1 MTFLPLTGR
10 KLFDHGYKNQL
21 VGGKKKNGVNSLSY
35 VQTNLERRVLC
46 TSFVMKR
53 LRTPNARY
61 CPRGMHCGDTVLSV
75 RYTILMRGSHPC

>member
-53 LRTPNARY
+53 LRTPNANAACTAAIQYSQFGTRY
-61 CPRGMHCGDTVLSV
+61 
-75 RYTILMRGSHPC
+75 